1 MDRDCGSRR
10 PGSGTS
16 TTLKRRESLAF
27 DFGYINTTGIQDT
40 QSNSGKYV
48 DGIYNRV
55 LGHGLRAILSYRW
68 YTGDNSGSNFTRST
82 ALLSIAW
89 TPTAGHLFQ

>member
-1 MDRDCGSRR
+1 LWQQTAGIGYQHDFE
-10 PGSGTS
+10 
-16 TTLKRRESLAF
+16 RRESLAF
-27 DFGYINTTGIQDT
+27 DFGYINTTGIQNT
-40 QSNSGKYV
+40 ESNSGKYV

-68 YTGDNSGSNFTRST
+68 YTGDNSGSNFTRNT
-82 ALLSIAW
+82 ALLSVAW